1 MAEIQASEN
10 RRFTLTSGTVTTLVF
25 TATRSHGIDIVNL
38 STTEDVYFME
48 DAPVSTTDTMS
59 IKLTP
64 GMTYTVTLQ
73 FTKINFISP
82 GGAEVQAVP
91 RGARI

>member
-25 TATRSHGIDIVNL
+25 TATRTMGIDLVNL
-38 STTEDVYFME
+38 STTETVYVME
-48 DAPVSTTDTMS
+48 DAPVSSSDTMS
-59 IKLTP
+59 IKLLP
-64 GMTYTVTLQ
+64 GMTYAMSIP
-73 FTKINFISP
+73 FIKINFLAP

-91 RGARI
+91 RGNRI